1 MIRKKLRGNKRK
13 YMLKVVREI
22 GKINNLGESLNEV
35 IKSRLK

>member
-1 MIRKKLRGNKRK
+1 MIRKKLRGNKIK